1 MRGCQ
6 PPVTMNSR
14 NFLSVLVLVAFSW
27 LIPVQARA
35 ADEKSRIEGLIGH
48 IENLKEAKFIRNG
61 RSYDSINAAK
71 FLRGKWEAKS
81 KEIKT
86 AEDFIDKAASVSGTT
101 GKPYL
106 IKFSDGREMKCGG
119 YLKEQLKKP

>member
-1 MRGCQ
+1 
-6 PPVTMNSR
+6 MNSCG
-14 NFLSVLVLVAFSW
+14 FLSVLLLVAISW
-27 LIPVQARA
+27 LMPVHARA
-35 ADEKSRIEGLIGH
+35 ADEKSRIEALISH
-48 IENLKEAKFIRNG
+48 IENLEDAKFIRNG
-61 RSYDSINAAK
+61 SEHDSKNAAK
-71 FLRGKWEAKS
+71 FLRGKWEAKR

-106 IKFSDGREMKCGG
+106 IRFKDGREVKCGE